1 MPTDKEID
9 PNDYY
14 LQECFTNERTNLPR
28 QLKIIQSSLKRL
40 QNGDLEEEV
49 NWSFENNY
57 KDKFKFFNFKDILSL
72 KKDEVKQN
80 HKDSAGTLRQII
92 ELENSKRKSLQSHR
106 KVIQKILKQ
115 KMSEHEKT
123 ERKFYKSLDSS
134 KSDEESYLTRL
145 FNQLQDKKGFWI
157 KKNGKEVFDLE
168 TYFAL
173 LQSLRLLR
181 HYKINDINVKKDEIP
196 VIVEKYRKW
205 YVKIGK
211 SKKKYKNKKKMREEN
226 LIFLIYKNNVPIWVK
241 IHLICRFVM
250 RRNKALSGKRNFK
263 KYSKIR
269 EDGYN
274 ALYYAERLLDKAKS
288 NWDEAS
294 YLTDNKFTDV
304 HAIERSL
311 YVQKML
317 FSVRTGKNP
326 DNIIKL
332 TTETLGLVLTHKNKI
347 LKGISSFWCYHVLWR
362 CFLCIG
368 DYETAN
374 SFKLSAE
381 YTSQQLEDIYEINY
395 SKKFDL
401 YDESIP
407 TKHKKGLINMIMEDE
422 IEPLTK
428 NKMQKGYFPYDMP
441 IWESRI
447 EFYVKFI
454 GYNKHKRMSGTK
466 GNSLDLFIK
475 RDSRRGDIS
484 KAKELIEE
492 IPEYFREV
500 LIYLGQSHSIV
511 SIPTIRLVIIDLLLF
526 FSRVSLYVNKMNK
539 DISKEE
545 WVTGDKIWKNY
556 KNLILTLE
564 ESIIEVKNSLEIR
577 MGKEKLR
584 DFEYIIS
591 ELEKIRKGKKTE
603 RFNVLTGKS
612 RKVEEL
618 FIPKNAGLDIQT
630 LLKKIVDPKWELH
643 SPLYF
648 PLMDKKMN

>member
-1 MPTDKEID
+1 MTTEKEID

-14 LQECFTNERTNLPR
+14 PKECFTNGRTNLPR
-28 QLKIIQSSLKRL
+28 QLKIIQSSSKRL
-40 QNGDLEEEV
+40 QNGDLKEEV
-49 NWSFENNY
+49 DLSFENNY
-57 KDKFKFFNFKDILSL
+57 KDKFKFFNFKDIESL
-72 KKDEVKQN
+72 KKDEVNQN
-80 HKDSAGTLRQII
+80 HKDSAGTLRQIK
-92 ELENSKRKSLQSHR
+92 ELENSKRKSLESHR

-115 KMSEHEKT
+115 RMSEHEKT

-134 KSDEESYLTRL
+134 NSDEESYLTQL
-145 FNQLQDKKGFWI
+145 FKQLQDKKEFWI
-157 KKNGKEVFDLE
+157 KKNDKEVFDLE

-181 HYKINDINVKKDEIP
+181 HYKINDISVKKDEIP
-196 VIVEKYRKW
+196 EIVEKYREW
-205 YVKIGK
+205 YADIGESKRKYFSEKKIQEGD
-211 SKKKYKNKKKMREEN
+211 
-226 LIFLIYKNNVPIWVK
+226 LIFLIYKNNVPIWIK

-263 KYSKIR
+263 QYSKIR
-269 EDGYN
+269 EDGNN
-274 ALYYAERLLDKAKS
+274 ALYYAERLLHKAKS
-288 NWDEAS
+288 DWDETS

-317 FSVRTGKNP
+317 FAVRAEKNP
-326 DNIIKL
+326 DNIIKI

-381 YTSQQLEDIYEINY
+381 STSQQLEDIYEINY
-395 SKKFDL
+395 SKKFEL

-407 TKHKKGLINMIMEDE
+407 TKHKKGLINMIIEEE

-428 NKMQKGYFPYDMP
+428 NVQQKKHFPYNMS

-447 EFYVKFI
+447 DFYVEFI

-475 RDSRRGDIS
+475 RDSRGGDIS
-484 KAKELIEE
+484 KAKELIEK

-500 LIYLGQSHSIV
+500 MIYLGQSHSIV

-556 KNLILTLE
+556 TNSIFTLI
-564 ESIIEVKNSLEIR
+564 ESIIEVKNSLEMR

-584 DFEYIIS
+584 DFEYIIA
-591 ELEKIRKGKKTE
+591 ELEKIRKGKKPE

-612 RKVEEL
+612 KKVEEL

-643 SPLYF
+643 FPLYF
-648 PLMDKKMN
+648 PLMVKK